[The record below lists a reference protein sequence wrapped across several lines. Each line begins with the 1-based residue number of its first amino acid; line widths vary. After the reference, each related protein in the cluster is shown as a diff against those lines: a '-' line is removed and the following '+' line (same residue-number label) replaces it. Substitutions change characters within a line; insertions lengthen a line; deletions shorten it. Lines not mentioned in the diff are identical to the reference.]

1 MAEVRQYQMV
11 HPALYAYIK
20 LSQGIQSAA
29 ALQVETQ
36 VSRAHIYRIWNRDWT
51 KPMQKGKSTGRPRKI
66 TEKSTVNRGNF
77 GRIWG
82 ILAFLDSLDECLD
95 MEFFSSERESLEE
108 EDCQFL

>member
-77 GRIWG
+77 GRI
-82 ILAFLDSLDECLD
+82 
-95 MEFFSSERESLEE
+95 
-108 EDCQFL
+108 